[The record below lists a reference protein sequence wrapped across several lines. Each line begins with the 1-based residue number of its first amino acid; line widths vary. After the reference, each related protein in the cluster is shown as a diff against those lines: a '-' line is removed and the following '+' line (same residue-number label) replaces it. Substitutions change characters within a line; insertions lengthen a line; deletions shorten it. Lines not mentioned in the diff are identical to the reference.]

1 MPAPLVPIPVRRPS
15 FRQQKLAAAVY
26 EILAPAFLEA
36 GQLSEAL
43 QGQSFAVMGVEAS
56 PNLQDVKIFLEISVL
71 SQIDQ
76 SRDPAIL
83 PPVIPLKLLKK
94 ITPQIRSFL
103 AARLSLRRMPNLHF
117 YQDSHWQ
124 NVSKISKLIESLP
137 QGEEPVTD

>member
-1 MPAPLVPIPVRRPS
+1 
-15 FRQQKLAAAVY
+15 
-26 EILAPAFLEA
+26 
-36 GQLSEAL
+36 
-43 QGQSFAVMGVEAS
+43 
-56 PNLQDVKIFLEISVL
+56 VKIFLEISVL
-71 SQIDQ
+71 SQIGQ